1 MPTKKFYWLK
11 LKRDFFKRHDIR
23 IIESMPN
30 GKDYILFY
38 LKMLLE
44 SIDHEGELRFSDA
57 IPYNEQML
65 SVITNTN
72 VDIVRSAMKLFV
84 ELKLVEIKS
93 DETIY
98 MEEVSKMIGSETK
111 WAEYKRKSV
120 KSNDLPQLA
129 VCERLSRE
137 MVRLPNGDIH
147 YVDEKRYG
155 GNAGLAL
162 DRAEGK
168 CEVCG
173 TTENLVIHHNNGFS
187 NDLDDLVVCCK
198 RCHAK
203 LENFQR
209 NSKTVPTEIEIEE
222 EIEKEKDLDVDKKVT
237 PAAKPIRH
245 KYGHYSNVLLS
256 DEDLKKVKAEFPD
269 DWSERIERLS
279 EYIASTGKSYK
290 NHLATIRSW
299 ARKDKP
305 KASGN
310 VFKDMLEEEMYG

>member
-23 IIESMPN
+23 IIEAMPN

-44 SIDHEGELRFSDA
+44 SIDHEGELRLSDA

-84 ELKLVEIKS
+84 DLQLVEVKS

-98 MEEVSKMIGSETK
+98 MEEVSRMIGC
-111 WAEYKRKSV
+111 AAD
-120 KSNDLPQLA
+120 NDNANRQRRFRERQKQLA
-129 VCERLSRE
+129 
-137 MVRLPNGDIH
+137 LPECYDSVTKNNESKSI
-147 YVDEKRYG
+147 EK
-155 GNAGLAL
+155 
-162 DRAEGK
+162 
-168 CEVCG
+168 
-173 TTENLVIHHNNGFS
+173 
-187 NDLDDLVVCCK
+187 
-198 RCHAK
+198 
-203 LENFQR
+203 
-209 NSKTVPTEIEIEE
+209 
-222 EIEKEKDLDVDKKVT
+222 EIEKELEIKKDVT

-299 ARKDKP
+299 SRKDVKP
-305 KASGN
+305 SAKTADGTD
-310 VFKDMLEEEMYG
+310 DMDKYINW

>member
-23 IIESMPN
+23 IIEAMPN

-72 VDIVRSAMKLFV
+72 VDIVKAAMKLFIDLRMVDVMDDQTIFMMEV
-84 ELKLVEIKS
+84 EKL
-93 DETIY
+93 
-98 MEEVSKMIGSETK
+98 IGSESES
-111 WAEYKRKSV
+111 AERMRKHRANARPSLCDANVRKS
-120 KSNDLPQLA
+120 DT
-129 VCERLSRE
+129 
-137 MVRLPNGDIH
+137 
-147 YVDEKRYG
+147 EKEKE
-155 GNAGLAL
+155 L
-162 DRAEGK
+162 
-168 CEVCG
+168 
-173 TTENLVIHHNNGFS
+173 
-187 NDLDDLVVCCK
+187 
-198 RCHAK
+198 
-203 LENFQR
+203 
-209 NSKTVPTEIEIEE
+209 
-222 EIEKEKDLDVDKKVT
+222 EKEKDLEIDKKVT

-256 DEDLKKVKAEFPD
+256 DEDLAKVKAEFPD

-299 ARKDKP
+299 SRKDVKP
-305 KASGN
+305 AAKTADGTD
-310 VFKDMLEEEMYG
+310 DMDKYINW